1 MSSSGQTDS
10 VSHPF
15 EISKQILA
23 DAGALKRFV
32 DANLLAFVRC
42 DVSGRYWEVNQA
54 MVDLLGYSK
63 EELESGA
70 VKWNDITP
78 QEHSFVDLGAVAELA
93 KNGKAGPFQK
103 ELLHKD
109 GSKVPV
115 VVGVVTLPE
124 STDQVLAYLIGL
136 QPKTLYEYRQLLQEA
151 HFQLLAENIPQLV
164 NVCDPEGRIIYSNKR
179 FVDYTGLK
187 HDQEEPLIWNS
198 CVHPADVKLMQDLGE
213 KCGKDRSIF
222 ECEARLRAKDGSY
235 RWHLILSVPIF
246 NADGVIR
253 EWFGTSTDIDDK
265 KRQQDEIRE
274 SELRFR
280 MLADAI
286 PQIVWSADASGN
298 FTFFNHRWTEFT
310 GLSVEQSLNDAWTLL
325 IHPDDL
331 PIYLSEW
338 NKALSSGDSY
348 EVEFRLKRA
357 IGVGKVSGN
366 PYRWHLGRA
375 VALRSRTGSIVEWFG
390 TWTEIEPQKRR
401 SAGK

>member
-1 MSSSGQTDS
+1 MSSSGHADS
-10 VSHPF
+10 LSHPF
-15 EISKQILA
+15 DLTKQITA
-23 DAGALKRFV
+23 DATALKRFM

-42 DVSGRYWEVNQA
+42 DVNGRYYEVNNA

-70 VKWNDITP
+70 IKWNDITP
-78 QEHSFVDLGAVAELA
+78 QEHSMVDLGAVTELA
-93 KNGKAGPFQK
+93 KTGKAGPFQK

-109 GSKVPV
+109 GTKISV
-115 VVGVVTLPE
+115 VVGVVDLPDYP
-124 STDQVLAYLIGL
+124 DQVLAYLINV
-136 QPKTLYEYRQLLQEA
+136 QPKQINEYRQFLEEA
-151 HFQLLAENIPQLV
+151 HFRLLADSIPQLV
-164 NVCDPEGRIIYSNKR
+164 NVCDDEGRVVYSNKR
-179 FVDYTGLK
+179 YIDYTGLVVPS
-187 HDQEEPLIWNS
+187 DNVFMWDA
-198 CVHPADVKLMQDLGE
+198 CVHPADVEHMKELGRQ
-213 KCGKDRSIF
+213 CIVDRSIF

-235 RWHLILSVPIF
+235 RWFLILSVPIF
-246 NADGVIR
+246 SADGSIR

-274 SELRFR
+274 SEFRFR

-286 PQIVWSADASGN
+286 PQIVWSANADGQ
-298 FTFFNHRWTEFT
+298 FTFFNHRWSEFT

-338 NKALSSGDSY
+338 KKALLSGDSY

-375 VALRSRTGSIVEWFG
+375 VALRSRNGSIVEWFG

-401 SAGK
+401 NP

>member
-1 MSSSGQTDS
+1 MSSSGQADS
-10 VSHPF
+10 VSHSF
-15 EISKQILA
+15 DLSNQILS

-42 DVSGRYWEVNQA
+42 DFTGRYFEVNQA
-54 MVDLLGYSK
+54 MEDLLGYSK

-78 QEHSFVDLGAVAELA
+78 QEHSLVDLGAVTELT
-93 KNGKAGPFQK
+93 KTGKAGPFQK
-103 ELLHKD
+103 ELIHKD

-115 VVGVVTLPE
+115 LVGIVSLPE
-124 STDQVLAYLIGL
+124 YPDQVLAYLIGL
-136 QPKTLYEYRQLLQEA
+136 QPKALCEYRQFLEESHFRLLSDS
-151 HFQLLAENIPQLV
+151 IPQLV
-164 NVCDPEGRIIYSNKR
+164 NVCDAEGRVIYSNKR
-179 FVDYTGLK
+179 YLDYTGLPVPSK
-187 HDQEEPLIWNS
+187 EPYTWDA
-198 CVHPADVKLMQDLGE
+198 CVHPQDTETMRQLGQ
-213 KCGKDRSIF
+213 KCAVDRSIF
-222 ECEARLRAKDGSY
+222 EIEARLRAHDGSY
-235 RWHLILSVPIF
+235 RWYLILSVPIF
-246 NADGVIR
+246 NADGTIR

-265 KRQQDEIRE
+265 RRQQDEIRE

-286 PQIVWSADASGN
+286 PQIVWSADSEGK

-331 PIYLSEW
+331 PVYLSEW
-338 NKALSSGDSY
+338 NKALMTGDSY

-375 VALRSRTGSIVEWFG
+375 VALRSANGSIVEWFG

-401 SAGK
+401 NS

>member
-1 MSSSGQTDS
+1 MSSSGQADS

-15 EISKQILA
+15 DLSKQLLT
-23 DAGALKRFV
+23 DTFALKRFV

-42 DVSGRYWEVNQA
+42 DTSGRYFEVNQA
-54 MVDLLGYSK
+54 MEDLLGYSK

-70 VKWNDITP
+70 IKWNDITP
-78 QEHSFVDLGAVAELA
+78 QEHSLVDLGAVAELA
-93 KNGKAGPFQK
+93 KTGKAGPFQK

-109 GSKVPV
+109 GTKIPV
-115 VVGVVTLPE
+115 LVGIVSLPDYP
-124 STDQVLAYLIGL
+124 DQVLAYLIGL
-136 QPKTLYEYRQLLQEA
+136 QPKKLFEYKQFLEES
-151 HFQLLAENIPQLV
+151 HFQLLAESIPQLV
-164 NVCDPEGRIIYSNKR
+164 NVCDPEGHVIYSNRR
-179 FVDYTGLK
+179 FIDYTGLSVN
-187 HDQEEPLIWNS
+187 DADPYFWDA
-198 CVHPADVKLMQDLGE
+198 CVHPSDMEMMRELGQ
-213 KCGKDRSIF
+213 KCAEERTIF
-222 ECEARLRAKDGSY
+222 ECEARLRARDGSY
-235 RWHLILSVPIF
+235 RWYLVLSVPIF
-246 NADGVIR
+246 NADGALR

-265 KRQQDEIRE
+265 KRQQDEIKE

-325 IHPDDL
+325 IHPEDL
-331 PIYLSEW
+331 PVYLSEW
-338 NKALSSGDSY
+338 NKALASGDSY

-357 IGVGKVSGN
+357 IGLGKVAGN

-375 VALRSRTGSIVEWFG
+375 VALRSHTGSIVEWFG

-401 SAGK
+401 NS

>member
-1 MSSSGQTDS
+1 MSSSGHTDS
-10 VSHPF
+10 VSHPYDL
-15 EISKQILA
+15 SKPILT

-42 DVSGRYWEVNQA
+42 DVNGRYFEVNQA
-54 MVDLLGYSK
+54 MEDLLGYTK

-78 QEHSFVDLGAVAELA
+78 QEHSLVDLGAVAELA
-93 KNGKAGPFQK
+93 KTGKAGPFQK

-115 VVGVVTLPE
+115 LVGVVSLPE
-124 STDQVLAYLIGL
+124 YPDQVLAYVIGL
-136 QPKTLYEYRQLLQEA
+136 QPNKLHEYRLFLEEA
-151 HFQLLAENIPQLV
+151 HFQLLAESIPQLV
-164 NVCDPEGRIIYSNKR
+164 NVCDPEGRILYSNKR
-179 FVDYTGLK
+179 FLDYTGLNFE
-187 HDQEEPLIWNS
+187 DGQPSWEA
-198 CVHPADVKLMQDLGE
+198 CVHPADIELMQRLGQE
-213 KCGKDRSIF
+213 CKQDRSIF
-222 ECEARLRAKDGSY
+222 ECEARLRAKDGTY
-235 RWHLILSVPIF
+235 RWYLILSVPIF
-246 NADGVIR
+246 NADGSIR

-286 PQIVWSADASGN
+286 PQIVWSADANGK

-310 GLSVEQSLNDAWTLL
+310 GLSVEQSLEDAWTLL

-331 PIYLSEW
+331 PVYLSEW
-338 NKALSSGDSY
+338 NKALQSGDSY

-357 IGVGKVSGN
+357 IGVGKVAGN

-375 VALRSRTGSIVEWFG
+375 VALRSATGSIVEWFG

-401 SAGK
+401 NS

>member
-187 HDQEEPLIWNS
+187 NNEEEPLIWNS
-198 CVHPADVKLMQDLGE
+198 CVHPADVQLMKDLGE
-213 KCGKDRSIF
+213 KCRNDRSIF

-246 NADGVIR
+246 NPDGAIR

-286 PQIVWSADASGN
+286 PQI
-298 FTFFNHRWTEFT
+298 
-310 GLSVEQSLNDAWTLL
+310 
-325 IHPDDL
+325 I
-331 PIYLSEW
+331 
-338 NKALSSGDSY
+338 
-348 EVEFRLKRA
+348 
-357 IGVGKVSGN
+357 
-366 PYRWHLGRA
+366 
-375 VALRSRTGSIVEWFG
+375 
-390 TWTEIEPQKRR
+390 
-401 SAGK
+401 

>member
-1 MSSSGQTDS
+1 MSSSGQADS

-15 EISKQILA
+15 DLTKQLLT
-23 DAGALKRFV
+23 DAGALKRFI

-42 DVSGRYWEVNQA
+42 DVNGRYWEVNQA

-63 EELESGA
+63 DELESGA
-70 VKWNDITP
+70 VRWPDITP
-78 QEHSFVDLGAVAELA
+78 KEHSLVDLGAVAELS
-93 KNGKAGPFQK
+93 KTGKAGPFHK

-109 GSKVPV
+109 GRKVPV
-115 VVGVVTLPE
+115 MVGVVSLPD
-124 STDQVLAYLIGL
+124 SPDQVLAYLIDL
-136 QPKTLYEYRQLLQEA
+136 QPKNIHEYRQFLEEA

-164 NVCDPEGRIIYSNKR
+164 SVCNPEGRIIYSNQR
-179 FVDYTGLK
+179 FYDYTGL
-187 HDQEEPLIWNS
+187 EPSEDESLIWS
-198 CVHPADVKLMQDLGE
+198 DCVHPADVEHMQELGK
-213 KCGKDRSIF
+213 KCVEDRSIF
-222 ECEARLRAKDGSY
+222 ECEARLRAADGSY
-235 RWHLILSVPIF
+235 RWYLILSVPIF
-246 NADGVIR
+246 NADGAIR

-286 PQIVWSADASGN
+286 PQIVWSADSSGN

-338 NKALSSGDSY
+338 NKALATGDSY

-357 IGVGKVSGN
+357 IGVGKVSGS

-375 VALRSRTGSIVEWFG
+375 VALRSRNGSIVEWFG

-401 SAGK
+401 SAEK

>member
-15 EISKQILA
+15 DLSKQILT
-23 DAGALKRFV
+23 DAFALKRFV

-42 DVSGRYWEVNQA
+42 DTSGRYFEVNQA
-54 MVDLLGYSK
+54 MVELLGYSK

-78 QEHSFVDLGAVAELA
+78 HEHSLVDLGAVAELD
-93 KNGKAGPFQK
+93 KTGKAGPFQK

-109 GSKVPV
+109 GSKIPV
-115 VVGVVTLPE
+115 LVGVVSLPDYP
-124 STDQVLAYLIGL
+124 DQLLAYLIGL
-136 QPKTLYEYRQLLQEA
+136 QGKKLFEYKQFLEES
-151 HFQLLAENIPQLV
+151 HFQLLAESIPQLV
-164 NVCDPEGRIIYSNKR
+164 NVCDPEGRVIYSNKR
-179 FVDYTGLK
+179 FVDYTGLTIN
-187 HDQEEPLIWNS
+187 DAAPYGWDA
-198 CVHPADVKLMQDLGE
+198 CVHPADIEQMHKSGQ
-213 KCGKDRSIF
+213 KCAADRTMF
-222 ECEARLRAKDGSY
+222 EYEARLRAHDGSY
-235 RWHLILSVPIF
+235 RWYLILSVPIF
-246 NADGVIR
+246 NADGAIR
-253 EWFGTSTDIDDK
+253 EWFATSTDIDDK
-265 KRQQDEIRE
+265 KRQQDEIKE
-274 SELRFR
+274 SEIRFR

-286 PQIVWSADASGN
+286 PQIVWSADPSGK

-331 PIYLSEW
+331 PVYLSEW
-338 NKALSSGDSY
+338 NKALHSGDSY

-375 VALRSRTGSIVEWFG
+375 VALRSHTGSIVEWFG

-401 SAGK
+401 SP